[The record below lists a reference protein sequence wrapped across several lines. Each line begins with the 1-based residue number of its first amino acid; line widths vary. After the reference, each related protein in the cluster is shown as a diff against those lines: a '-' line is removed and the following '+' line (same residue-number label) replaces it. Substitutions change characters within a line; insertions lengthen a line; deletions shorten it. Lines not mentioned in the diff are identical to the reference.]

1 VNGWIKIC
9 GLTNAVAVA
18 AALEAGVDA
27 IGFVFSASVRQ
38 VTAERAAELARGTR
52 QRVICVAV
60 TQHPTQQLVD
70 EIERGFQPDLL
81 QTDIEDYAALK
92 LPRRMLRL
100 PVVRDGAV
108 ARADYPPRLLFEGP
122 RSGSGDI
129 SDWQRAAELAPH
141 TKLVLAGGLTAAN
154 VAAAIRSVRPY
165 GVDVSSGVES
175 RPGVKSAARISEFV
189 QAARAAFSEIGA

>member
-1 VNGWIKIC
+1 MNGWIKIC

-81 QTDIEDYAALK
+81 QTDIEAVSYTHLT
-92 LPRRMLRL
+92 LPTI
-100 PVVRDGAV
+100 
-108 ARADYPPRLLFEGP
+108 Y
-122 RSGSGDI
+122 
-129 SDWQRAAELAPH
+129 
-141 TKLVLAGGLTAAN
+141 
-154 VAAAIRSVRPY
+154 SV
-165 GVDVSSGVES
+165 
-175 RPGVKSAARISEFV
+175 
-189 QAARAAFSEIGA
+189 